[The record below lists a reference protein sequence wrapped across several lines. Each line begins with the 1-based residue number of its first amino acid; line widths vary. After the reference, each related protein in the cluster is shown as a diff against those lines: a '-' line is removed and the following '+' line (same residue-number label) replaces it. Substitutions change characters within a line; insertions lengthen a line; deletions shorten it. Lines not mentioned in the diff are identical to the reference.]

1 MCEYKIANDNE
12 IHGFTELEV
21 GRCEQSIGFVLPFQY
36 REFLLT
42 IGHDAGLLFQGTDIL
57 FRNVENLLELR
68 KEAEDLLEENEETFS
83 LPSDAF
89 VFSMHQGYEFNY
101 FVISEGND
109 PPVYQYV
116 EGNGNSE
123 LFWGS
128 FSLFLRKSINSC
140 AQAIK
145 DGVIPLQWWGGY
157 LDENGKVM
165 NFFPTISE

>member
-1 MCEYKIANDNE
+1 MDKKEIVSLLRECKIANENE
-12 IHGFTELEV
+12 IQGFSELEV
-21 GRCEQSIGFVLPFQY
+21 DQCEQAIGTILPNQY
-36 REFLLT
+36 REFLLA

-57 FRNVENLLELR
+57 FRNIENLLELR
-68 KEAEDLLEENEETFS
+68 KEAEDLLEENEEIFN

-116 EGNGNSE
+116 EGDGSPV
-123 LFWGS
+123 LVWDS
-128 FSLFLRKSINSC
+128 FSTFLGKSINSC

-145 DGVIPLQWWGGY
+145 EGIIPL
-157 LDENGKVM
+157 
-165 NFFPTISE
+165 

>member
-1 MCEYKIANDNE
+1 MKEIVGLLREYKIANDNE
-12 IHGFTELEV
+12 IHGFTGLEV
-21 GRCEQSIGFVLPFQY
+21 GQCEQSIGSVLPHQY
-36 REFLLT
+36 REFLLA
-42 IGHDAGLLFQGTDIL
+42 IGHDAGLIFQGTDIL

-101 FVISEGND
+101 FVVSEGND

-116 EGNGNSE
+116 EGDGPPV
-123 LFWGS
+123 LVWDS
-128 FSLFLRKSINSC
+128 FSAFLRKSINSC

-145 DGVIPLQWWGGY
+145 DGIIPL
-157 LDENGKVM
+157 
-165 NFFPTISE
+165 